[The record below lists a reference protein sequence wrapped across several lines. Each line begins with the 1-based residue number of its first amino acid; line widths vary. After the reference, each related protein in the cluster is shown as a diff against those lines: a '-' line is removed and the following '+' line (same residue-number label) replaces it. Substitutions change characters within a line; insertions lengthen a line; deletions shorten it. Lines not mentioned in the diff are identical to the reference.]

1 MGFLIRVLINA
12 AAIYVATTLVSGFR
26 VSTTATLLL
35 AALVLAVINAAV
47 RPIMVVLT
55 LPLTV
60 LSLGLFL
67 LVLNAIC
74 LWLVTVLVP
83 GVEVRSFGAAFLSA
97 LIISIVSWVLSMVV
111 GREASPARSARSA
124 VVAGW

>member
-1 MGFLIRVLINA
+1 MGFLVRVLINA
-12 AAIYVATTLVSGFR
+12 AAIYVSTTLVSGFR
-26 VSTTATLLL
+26 VSTTAMLLL
-35 AALVLAVINAAV
+35 AALVLAVLDAAV

-111 GREASPARSARSA
+111 GGLDRSAKTSPRA
-124 VVAGW
+124 

>member
-26 VSTTATLLL
+26 VSTTAMLLL
-35 AALVLAVINAAV
+35 AALVLAVLNAAV

-74 LWLVTVLVP
+74 LWMVTVLVP

-111 GREASPARSARSA
+111 GGLDRSAKTSRRA
-124 VVAGW
+124 

>member
-35 AALVLAVINAAV
+35 AALVLAVINTAV

-111 GREASPARSARSA
+111 GGR
-124 VVAGW
+124 V

>member
-111 GREASPARSARSA
+111 GGLDRSAKTSRRA
-124 VVAGW
+124 

>member
-1 MGFLIRVLINA
+1 MGFLVRVLINA

-26 VSTTATLLL
+26 VSTTAMLLL

-74 LWLVTVLVP
+74 LWMVTVLVP

-111 GREASPARSARSA
+111 GGLDRSPKASRRA
-124 VVAGW
+124 

>member
-1 MGFLIRVLINA
+1 MGFLVRVLINA

-26 VSTTATLLL
+26 VSTTAMLLL

-111 GREASPARSARSA
+111 GGLDRSAKTSPRA
-124 VVAGW
+124 

>member
-1 MGFLIRVLINA
+1 MGFLFRVLINA

-26 VSTTATLLL
+26 VPTTATLLWS
-35 AALVLAVINAAV
+35 ALVLAVINAAV

-83 GVEVRSFGAAFLSA
+83 GVEVWSFGTAFLSA
-97 LIISIVSWVLSMVV
+97 LIISIVSWLLSTLV
-111 GREASPARSARSA
+111 GGRGGHSSSL
-124 VVAGW
+124 

>member
-1 MGFLIRVLINA
+1 
-12 AAIYVATTLVSGFR
+12 
-26 VSTTATLLL
+26 
-35 AALVLAVINAAV
+35 
-47 RPIMVVLT
+47 
-55 LPLTV
+55 
-60 LSLGLFL
+60 LGLFL

-111 GREASPARSARSA
+111 GGLDRSAKTSRRA
-124 VVAGW
+124 